1 MKVKAIFYGILS
13 EWVHEKEVE
22 FELQEDATYG
32 HLLKEI
38 GLRFGDKMPQMLW
51 DRMKNDFCAPV
62 LARDSTG
69 RVQCGNSPL
78 VENEQV
84 TFLLMVGGG

>member
-13 EWVHEKEVE
+13 EWVDEKEAE
-22 FELQEDATYG
+22 FELPEEATHG

-38 GLRFGDKMPQMLW
+38 GLRFGSKMPERLW

-62 LARDSTG
+62 LARTSTG
-69 RVQCGNSPL
+69 TVQSGNSPL